1 MKAQPKGE
9 RMAKT
14 MESGSPASQKSRVTK
29 NQPTAEEI
37 AVRAYQIYLERGGA
51 PGNEFE
57 DWIQAERE
65 LLGESGK
72 GAAENGKSRR
82 KATVKSAA
90 A

>member
-1 MKAQPKGE
+1 
-9 RMAKT
+9 MAKT
-14 MESGSPASQKSRVTK
+14 MDSASPASPKPRVAK

-57 DWIQAERE
+57 DWIRAERE
-65 LLGESGK
+65 LLGENGK
-72 GAAENGKSRR
+72 LPTENGKPRR